1 MRLIFSVAVVR
12 HAHIYLNL
20 LKLSKIVRNWNQVLP
35 KGFEDQVIMFSSFF
49 SFITSYFMTFF
60 YN

>member
-12 HAHIYLNL
+12 HAHMYLNL

-35 KGFEDQVIMFSSFF
+35 KGFKDQVMFSSFF
-49 SFITSYFMTFF
+49 SFITSLF
-60 YN
+60 YDIFL

>member
-12 HAHIYLNL
+12 HAHMYLNL

-35 KGFEDQVIMFSSFF
+35 KGFEDQVMFSSFF
-49 SFITSYFMTFF
+49 SFITSLF
-60 YN
+60 YDIFL